1 MTELTITPKI
11 ADKTARFKGAVAA
24 GEHVAVTIKGGAAWL
39 GDDNGEHLSLRVL
52 DLVTGRT
59 LAVFPRPPETLEE
72 GDEPDEWS
80 TSSEDPNDL
89 FCNLNLNT
97 DRMVNAA
104 RHMLRVPVLF
114 VMGAKDDENPAAART
129 LYFRDR
135 HEVEFW
141 PERVGDDTPYDLD
154 RWPKQIDEWTELI
167 AEFETRIDTAED
179 SIRDAVDEA
188 NGIVAHV
195 DAAKTAAQNS
205 ATAAGDSASSAQ
217 GSAAT
222 AKNWATGGGET
233 GDPGATNNAKY
244 YAQQAGDAK
253 TDAAASA
260 TSAAASATAAANSA
274 TAASGSATAAASSA
288 QSAAGAAEA
297 AVETE
302 KERAED
308 AESDLADAI
317 DAEKERAEGAEA
329 LAIVNAEYNGTSKLI
344 VFTTSGGDTKTI
356 DASAF
361 IKDGMI
367 SSVSVSNGNLVITF
381 NSDAGRQ
388 PISIPLAQIFNPSNY
403 YDKTAAD
410 GTFVKKDGA
419 KVLSTNDYTTA
430 EKQKLAGIDDGA
442 NAYVLPPATSS
453 ALGGVKQGTGCTIAP
468 DGTLNVTGR
477 GGETPIAPSTDPSAL
492 GKPADAKATGDGLA
506 GKRGLD
512 DLAVYESGWILSV
525 PGGGTVG
532 LVKPFPSAN
541 QWESGESVGDY
552 AILHYPGTAQWML
565 FTIVQGSQTP
575 QEVASVLVEDGDPDD
590 VEFLDFGSGYSAR
603 FSEAAAPTSDTLA
616 KQSALVAHV
625 NDSTAHVTA
634 ADKAAWNAKQN
645 ALSAAQLANIAA
657 VTDKADA
664 ADLRYRIAE
673 MAVRKTLPA
682 GCFPVTI
689 NGDSYPAS
697 SLVKESEASAEGDM
711 YIKVN
716 ENGYSLTM
724 VESPATGSEL
734 MSVVEVA
741 TFSSGG
747 VFETSGFQDLQF
759 GGVSPVA
766 DTSPTLADIQILADR
781 TVNLIT
787 AQSGMAASI
796 DIELPDAV
804 TVDGVRYASDFI
816 LDVDNS
822 ANASDLALE
831 FTGLGVD
838 YAFVPLED
846 DSVSEMMTIG
856 AGERVRLYFTETP
869 YTATGSLPVI
879 NVARVTLGDFV
890 TSTATQGGN

>member
-52 DLVTGRT
+52 DIVTGRT
-59 LAVFPRPPETLEE
+59 LAVFPRPEDTLDE
-72 GDEPDEWS
+72 GDTPDEWS
-80 TSSEDPNDL
+80 ASQTDPNDL

-114 VMGAKDDENPAAART
+114 VMGAKDDENPAATRT

-135 HEVEFW
+135 YEVEFW

-154 RWPKQIDEWTELI
+154 KWPKQIDEWTELI
-167 AEFETRIDTAED
+167 AEFETRIDTAEY

-188 NGIVAHV
+188 SGIVAHV
-195 DAAKTAAQNS
+195 DAAKNAAQNS

-244 YAQQAGDAK
+244 YAQQAG
-253 TDAAASA
+253 ASA
-260 TSAAASATAAANSA
+260 TSAEASATAAAGYATSAEGSA
-274 TAASGSATAAASSA
+274 TSAAGSATAAASSA
-288 QSAAGAAEA
+288 QSAAGVAEA

-302 KERAED
+302 KERAEG
-308 AESDLADAI
+308 AERDLADAI
-317 DAEKERAEGAEA
+317 GAEKERAEGAEA

-367 SSVSVSNGNLVITF
+367 SSVAVSNGNLVITF
-381 NSDAGRQ
+381 NSDAGKQ
-388 PISIPLAQIFNPSNY
+388 PISIPLTQIFNPSNY

-430 EKQKLAGIDDGA
+430 EKQKLAGIADGA
-442 NAYVLPPATSS
+442 NNYTLPPAT
-453 ALGGVKQGTGCTIAP
+453 ATTLGGVKQGTGCTITP
-468 DGTLNVTGR
+468 DGTLNVTG
-477 GGETPIAPSTDPSAL
+477 G
-492 GKPADAKATGDGLA
+492 
-506 GKRGLD
+506 
-512 DLAVYESGWILSV
+512 
-525 PGGGTVG
+525 GGGTVDDT
-532 LVKPFPSAN
+532 VTRTSAN
-541 QWESGESVGDY
+541 PVKSSGIWG
-552 AILHYPGTAQWML
+552 AIWGALTAL
-565 FTIVQGSQTP
+565 PTGFTAIYDWV
-575 QEVASVLVEDGDPDD
+575 V
-590 VEFLDFGSGYSAR
+590 
-603 FSEAAAPTSDTLA
+603 
-616 KQSALVAHV
+616 
-625 NDSTAHVTA
+625 
-634 ADKAAWNAKQN
+634 
-645 ALSAAQLANIAA
+645 AQLAGKLNRTEA
-657 VTDKADA
+657 VDGYTEWVLTVDNLPEGYSFVGMNWAIGNGWVADVGHDGVTYGVFCGGTQESVELSLVYLGTVSTLSRTKLRPTKTSELTNDGNGVSPFATVSQIPDVSGKADA

-673 MAVRKTLPA
+673 AQVAKWRVPDSWLDITYTFLGDTNTITSLDSIGIEVLGDYIDLVDEPA
-682 GCFPVTI
+682 GLLRFARFDNSTGLFVGVGSDA
-689 NGDSYPAS
+689 GDLTFDGVAPTATTALTPAS
-697 SLVKESEASAEGDM
+697 YA
-711 YIKVN
+711 
-716 ENGYSLTM
+716 
-724 VESPATGSEL
+724 
-734 MSVVEVA
+734 
-741 TFSSGG
+741 
-747 VFETSGFQDLQF
+747 
-759 GGVSPVA
+759 
-766 DTSPTLADIQILADR
+766 LADR

-787 AQSGMAASI
+787 ATDETSI
-796 DIELPDAV
+796 DVELPAAV
-804 TVDGVRYASDFI
+804 TVDALRYARDFL

-831 FTGLGVD
+831 FTALGVD
-838 YAFVPLED
+838 YAFVPLGD
-846 DSVSEMMTIG
+846 DSISEMMTIG

-869 YTATGSLPVI
+869 YTETGSIPVI

-890 TSTATQGGN
+890 TSTTQGGN